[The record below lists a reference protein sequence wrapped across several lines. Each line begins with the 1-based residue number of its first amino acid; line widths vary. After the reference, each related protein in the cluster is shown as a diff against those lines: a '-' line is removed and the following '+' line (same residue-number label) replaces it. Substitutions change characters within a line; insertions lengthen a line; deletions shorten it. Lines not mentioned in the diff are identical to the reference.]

1 MSLNNIAKNSG
12 TVLLLSFTATV
23 IGYLLRLFL
32 ARNLSLSEYGLF
44 YAVLV
49 FVGFFATFRDP
60 GLGTALA
67 KFIPE
72 FMVKKQL
79 GRVKASIFFVSI
91 VQILLGLIIVVP
103 IFLFSDWIAINYFG
117 TATAALPIKLIS
129 LSFLISIVMSL
140 LQTIF
145 QGLEKMFYFAAVEPL
160 RLSIVFIISFLLIST
175 GLAGPAYGYLI
186 APIIVSVILFA
197 VLLRAS
203 PLLRAKAEIDKA
215 LIRKLFFFGLPL
227 FIGGLGSVLISYM
240 DTIILTLFRSL
251 DEVGLYQAALPTSQ
265 LLWFFIGGIGSVL
278 LPTVSGLWSDGRKE
292 DVSNGILILTKILF
306 MIIVPLAILFVAFP
320 EIILRI
326 LFGETFVAASQSL
339 QILAIGSI
347 FYTFYFMFGLI
358 LIAIGKSTTYTK
370 LLFSVGGIG
379 MILNI
384 ILTPIFGITGAALST
399 SISYTVGL
407 ILAIVYA
414 KKFVAIKFPL
424 SGMVKALLGGI
435 IVLILISAVKA
446 SLDLDPLSE
455 IFIAGIASVVMYT
468 TFALRFIINK
478 GDLKILS
485 AIGIRLPVSLSKRLE
500 KTLK

>member
-1 MSLNNIAKNSG
+1 
-12 TVLLLSFTATV
+12 
-23 IGYLLRLFL
+23 
-32 ARNLSLSEYGLF
+32 
-44 YAVLV
+44 
-49 FVGFFATFRDP
+49 
-60 GLGTALA
+60 
-67 KFIPE
+67 
-72 FMVKKQL
+72 
-79 GRVKASIFFVSI
+79 
-91 VQILLGLIIVVP
+91 
-103 IFLFSDWIAINYFG
+103 
-117 TATAALPIKLIS
+117 
-129 LSFLISIVMSL
+129 
-140 LQTIF
+140 
-145 QGLEKMFYFAAVEPL
+145 
-160 RLSIVFIISFLLIST
+160 
-175 GLAGPAYGYLI
+175 
-186 APIIVSVILFA
+186 
-197 VLLRAS
+197 
-203 PLLRAKAEIDKA
+203 
-215 LIRKLFFFGLPL
+215 
-227 FIGGLGSVLISYM
+227 
-240 DTIILTLFRSL
+240 
-251 DEVGLYQAALPTSQ
+251 
-265 LLWFFIGGIGSVL
+265 
-278 LPTVSGLWSDGRKE
+278 
-292 DVSNGILILTKILF
+292 